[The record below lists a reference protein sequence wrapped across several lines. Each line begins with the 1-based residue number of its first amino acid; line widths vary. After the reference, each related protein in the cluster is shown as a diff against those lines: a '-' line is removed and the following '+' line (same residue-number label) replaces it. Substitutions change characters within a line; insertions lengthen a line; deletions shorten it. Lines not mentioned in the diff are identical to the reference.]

1 VVAGKN
7 EATINEAVNVKEAN
21 NIKEIANIEEIH
33 FTQHL
38 DTIIP
43 PIFVY
48 NYYNYFYNFRFKPFI
63 LIIRIKVVF
72 HWEFK

>member
-1 VVAGKN
+1 MVVAGKN
-7 EATINEAVNVKEAN
+7 ETTINEAVNVKEAN

-43 PIFVY
+43 P
-48 NYYNYFYNFRFKPFI
+48 NFCLQLLQLF
-63 LIIRIKVVF
+63 L
-72 HWEFK
+72 